1 MDRETDQ
8 FKGFCYV
15 EFATLEDLEEALKKN
30 ELIKVEQ
37 NLIRIDIADVKRN
50 ERYIFYYENNQNLSY
65 DLTKFK

>member
-65 DLTKFK
+65 DFTKIK

>member
-50 ERYIFYYENNQNLSY
+50 ERYIFCYENNQNLSY
-65 DLTKFK
+65 DFTKIK

>member
-50 ERYIFYYENNQNLSY
+50 ERYIFCYENNQNLSY